1 MDWLVNRFKNAAH
14 KDAFVHNDSIVTYG
28 RLIEIISAL
37 DSRIA
42 SEGITSGQVVV
53 VVGDFSPELFCL
65 MIALAKKNSII
76 IPLSKS
82 SVVEESAALH
92 ITGGDWRIEFS
103 SDGFNFS
110 IIPIKIVSQN
120 TMLNNF
126 KKNLQPGLVLFSS
139 GSTGNPKAMLYSFNK
154 ILEKFHKQRPPI
166 VAIPFLMVDH
176 FGGINTILAITSS
189 LGVVVTTVDRTV
201 SSVCKAIEKYKVE
214 LLPTTPSFL
223 AMLLA
228 SKLYESFDLSSLKRI
243 SYGTEVMPER
253 ILERLKK
260 LFSDVD
266 FLQTYGLSEVG
277 VLRSKSKP
285 DGSLWMKL
293 GGDGFKTKVVE
304 NILWI
309 KSDFAMEG
317 YLNSPSEFDA
327 DGWFNTRDRVEVD
340 GDYFKILGRA
350 TDIINVAGQ
359 KVYPAEVENFLLGL
373 DNIRDVVIYS
383 EPNALLGNIVVAKV
397 QINNPES
404 AEQLKRRI
412 RKFCLDGL
420 APYKVPGKVYIS
432 EGPLYSVRQKKIRKA
447 D

>member
-1 MDWLVNRFKNAAH
+1 MDWLINRFKNAAQ
-14 KDAFVHNDSIVTYG
+14 KDAFVHNDRIITYG
-28 RLIEIISAL
+28 RLIEIISSL
-37 DSRIA
+37 DLRIA
-42 SEGITSGQVVV
+42 SEGISSGQVVV

-65 MIALAKKNSII
+65 MIALAKKNTII

-103 SDGFNFS
+103 SDGVNFS
-110 IIPIKIVSQN
+110 IIPIKIVTKN

-126 KKNLQPGLVLFSS
+126 KKNLQPGLILFSS

-154 ILEKFHKQRPPI
+154 ILEKFEKQRPPV

-201 SSVCKAIEKYKVE
+201 SSVCKAIEKYQVE

-253 ILERLKK
+253 ILGRLKK
-260 LFSDVD
+260 LFPDVD

-397 QINNPES
+397 QIDSPES
-404 AEQLKRRI
+404 TEQLKRRI
-412 RKFCLDGL
+412 RKFCLEGL

-432 EGPLYSVRQKKIRKA
+432 EGPLYSARQKKIRKA

>member
-14 KDAFVHNDSIVTYG
+14 KDAFVHNDRIVTYG
-28 RLIEIISAL
+28 RLIEIISSL

-42 SEGITSGQVVV
+42 SEGISSGQVVV

-65 MIALAKKNSII
+65 MIALAKKNTIV

-82 SVVEESAALH
+82 SVVEEGAALH

-103 SDGFNFS
+103 SDGVNFS
-110 IIPIKIVSQN
+110 ITSIKIASQN

-154 ILEKFHKQRPPI
+154 ILEKFLKQRPPV

-260 LFSDVD
+260 LFPNVD

-285 DGSLWMKL
+285 DGGLWMKL
-293 GGDGFKTKVVE
+293 GGDGFETKVVE

-317 YLNSPSEFDA
+317 YLNSPSEFDS
-327 DGWFNTRDRVEVD
+327 DGWFNTRDRVEID

-383 EPNALLGNIVVAKV
+383 EPNSLLGNIIVAKV
-397 QINNPES
+397 QIDNLES